1 MGLGKLQSL
10 QSLHLSS
17 NEISQIDQSDFQ
29 DCSQLRNIYLQTNK
43 ISKIHPGAFKNLKN
57 LQVVN
62 LSNNAMT
69 TLLPAIFIDLNIL
82 QSEVD
87 LSNNPWICDC
97 SIFCSEPASNSEQSL
112 LSLKRFHLN
121 CEMSKDN
128 NVSFKKI
135 AIPIGETAVL
145 DCDLDKTWE
154 NEEIY
159 WWTPS
164 GRISKDNWLPHIRQD
179 DMKNL
184 IIYNIGKTAEG
195 LYACICNRMK
205 TKYLIYDIYVKQK
218 YSPFLIRNARDT
230 NTVIRQGRT
239 GDFTLAVC
247 LSVLI
252 TFVCAFCLG
261 AFTRPYIGRI
271 WRQICRKKSS
281 ASENTFS
288 NQGFSAE
295 TLTRENTTNTQ
306 TSVQQNLSFC
316 SGNSSRNVGSY
327 IVEAT
332 SLHKVALHNK
342 VLALNTEEANQDQSS
357 SSYIKVK
364 KEKMSQ
370 NSQAT
375 NSAGEADIDID
386 NNENFSAMSD
396 HQCSNKAFQRE
407 SSNND
412 TSSRDDSKYLFNED
426 SGKSRFSPIVN
437 RFNMDSYSLHIESSD
452 LDSPFARET
461 NFPFSEAQIQ
471 TNAQSSEYND
481 VNNRSNLSQSEIAE
495 SLQEN
500 TRQMTSHTQSLNT
513 QQFMLK
519 RHNCDKELDLND
531 NIDMLS
537 NSENFILPPSCE
549 NDINI
554 ENSNTNQTQKNSASI
569 QEYDCKEENTR
580 NKDNLVDMFND
591 SSSTDE
597 GSAFTLSDSSSLTE
611 SELGH
616 SNAGDDHLTNPSVTE
631 QVISLNNGTGKFTTL
646 LQSPIISTGFQDI
659 MEKHENK
666 NETYSETAII
676 SGSGTGMSETY
687 SSVLHIDS
695 SHSDIS
701 DTSHIDQVDDHV
713 TLSDSNINNPP
724 CCEVPG
730 ISEYVTSPNSPAQNI
745 ISNPICKQ
753 NINLNY
759 VTLPPLKYSPRA
771 LPDKENIISKNT
783 YLQLCEFSTLTQHF
797 DRSTP
802 TDQKE
807 NVTEINTEENHRAQH
822 SPLKNYGEDGITAN
836 INTPHMNNNF
846 IFTSIDSGWNCV
858 ANKASLLHSNITT
871 DEPFLQSHSESTDE
885 KSVANVTERQGSSVQ
900 EQQHMNMSGTCAQR
914 MHRGF
919 NERECDKYT
928 EQEVLSGI
936 DKSNSSLCTEEIQ
949 FHNIMTDS
957 SCVTSSETM
966 QSVFNEEKYLQPDHE
981 SEENVRFSTYSQS
994 FFNENVQHS
1003 LYKVSKNAQ
1012 GNTIANRTNS
1022 SETKNE
1028 ISLAELENSSKA
1040 DAILQNSSEKP
1051 DTKNEATRGRL
1062 LTEGSFF
1069 VKKKKAFDGFAS
1081 VLQSRTM
1088 DSTK

>member
-1 MGLGKLQSL
+1 GLGKLQSL

-97 SIFCSEPASNSEQSL
+97 
-112 LSLKRFHLN
+112 RFNLN
-121 CEMSKDN
+121 Y
-128 NVSFKKI
+128 
-135 AIPIGETAVL
+135 
-145 DCDLDKTWE
+145 CDLDKTWE

-218 YSPFLIRNARDT
+218 YSPFLVRNARDT

-239 GDFTLAVC
+239 EGDFTLAVC

-549 NDINI
+549 SDINI